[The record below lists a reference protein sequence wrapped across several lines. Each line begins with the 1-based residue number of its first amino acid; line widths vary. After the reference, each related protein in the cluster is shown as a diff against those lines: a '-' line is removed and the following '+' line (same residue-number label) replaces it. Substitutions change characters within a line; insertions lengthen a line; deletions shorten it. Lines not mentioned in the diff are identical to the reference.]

1 LAVHGCD
8 LIDWEEIVSLVVEI
22 KDYTWKYIN
31 ADGPSLKGIN
41 LTIEEG
47 TFVGIIGANGA
58 GKTTLAYS
66 MDGLIPGQYHGI
78 KHGEVRILGRDV
90 EEYQKGELQRQV
102 GVVFSDP
109 EAQFTA
115 MTVEDELVFGMENLG
130 MSLSEIRDRLEWVT
144 ELTDLRHL
152 LLKPP
157 YEISGGQKQ
166 RVALASVLAM
176 MPKIMIL
183 DEPTAMLDPVS
194 RKRVFQV
201 LERLKREQHNTII
214 AIEHSLENLIPLADR
229 MVLLSDGE
237 LLLEDETSAFF
248 QNMDLL
254 REKGIYPPGGLSF
267 YHRLAQAGFYG
278 DKLPITLDEAVERLP
293 EVLAAARSVRSA
305 S

>member
-1 LAVHGCD
+1 
-8 LIDWEEIVSLVVEI
+8 VSLVVEI

-31 ADGPSLKGIN
+31 ADGPSLKNIN

-66 MDGLIPGQYHGI
+66 MDGLIPGQYHGV
-78 KHGEVRILGRDV
+78 KDGEVRILGRDV
-90 EEYQKGELQRQV
+90 EEYAKGELQRNV

-109 EAQFTA
+109 ESQFTA

-130 MSLSEIRDRLEWVT
+130 MSLDEIRERLDWVI
-144 ELTDLRHL
+144 ELTDLRPL

-166 RVALASVLAM
+166 RVALAAVLAM
-176 MPKIMIL
+176 QPKIMIL

-201 LERLKREQHNTII
+201 LERMKREQHNTVI

-237 LLLEDETSAFF
+237 LVLEDETSVFF

-267 YHRLAQAGFYG
+267 YHRLAQAGYYG
-278 DKLPITLDEAVERLP
+278 GHLPITLDEAVERLP
-293 EVLAAARSVRSA
+293 EVLEAARNGGLERRRI
-305 S
+305 

>member
-1 LAVHGCD
+1 
-8 LIDWEEIVSLVVEI
+8 VSVIIEL

-47 TFVGIIGANGA
+47 TFVGVIGPNGA

-66 MDGLIPGQYHGI
+66 MDGLIPGQYHGV
-78 KHGEVRILGRDV
+78 KQGEVRILGREV
-90 EEYQKGELQRQV
+90 EEFAKGELQRQV

-130 MSLSEIRDRLEWVT
+130 MSLDEIRERLEWVT
-144 ELTDLRHL
+144 ELTDLKPL

-166 RVALASVLAM
+166 RVALAAVLAM
-176 MPKIMIL
+176 TPKVMIL
-183 DEPTAMLDPVS
+183 DEPTSMLDPVS
-194 RKRVFQV
+194 RKRVFGV
-201 LERLKREQHNTII
+201 LERMKREQKNTLIV
-214 AIEHSLENLIPLADR
+214 IEHSLENLIPLADR
-229 MVLLSDGE
+229 MVLLSEGE
-237 LLLEDETSAFF
+237 MLLEDETSAFF
-248 QNMDLL
+248 QHMDLL

-267 YHRLAQAGFYG
+267 YHRLAKAGYYG
-278 DKLPITLDEAVERLP
+278 DQLPITLEEAVERLP
-293 EVLAAARSVRSA
+293 EVLDAARNGKIERSA
-305 S
+305 R